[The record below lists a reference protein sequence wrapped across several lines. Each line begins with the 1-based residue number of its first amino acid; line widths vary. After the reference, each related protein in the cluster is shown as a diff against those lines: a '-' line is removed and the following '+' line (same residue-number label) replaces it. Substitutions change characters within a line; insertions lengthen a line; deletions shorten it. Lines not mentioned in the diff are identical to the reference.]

1 MRYQHKTWH
10 VNYSRRVG
18 YAEREGEARLRRERA
33 KQLKR
38 ETIGVSIAGSLA
50 FTFFWVC
57 YCLWVS
63 GNTPIFK

>member
-10 VNYSRRVG
+10 ANYSRRIG

-38 ETIGVSIAGSLA
+38 ETIGLSIAGSLA

-57 YCLWVS
+57 YCLWVN
-63 GNTPIFK
+63 GQTPIFK